1 MTMNN
6 RLLRT
11 TLAVTSALTAS
22 VVIGGTIVFIGSL
35 AYRWVADT
43 SSPAFAMACLVG
55 GTLIVSGLVVA
66 VGQLC
71 LRQAVHLFP
80 PHPSKTPE
88 QMVVGEL
95 IKTLDA
101 NPTKLVAIAL
111 GVGFALGLSPRLR
124 RMVYRLFIE

>member
-1 MTMNN
+1 VNN

-35 AYRWVADT
+35 AYRWVADM
-43 SSPAFAMACLVG
+43 SSPALAMACLVG
-55 GTLIVSGLVVA
+55 GSLIISGLAVA
-66 VGQLC
+66 IGQLF

-80 PHPSKTPE
+80 AHPLKTPE

-101 NPTKLVAIAL
+101 NPTRFVAVAL

-124 RMVYRLFIE
+124 RMVYRSFIE